1 MFQRHVVA
9 ESLLSL
15 MSNELNLTARNKH
28 KIIVANWKMNGSETL
43 LKEFSTFEPT
53 KTNDIIIC
61 PPFTLLA
68 SAKTLLPD
76 FIKIGGQNCSGEDNG
91 AFTGEIS
98 ASMLRESHV
107 SHVIIGHS
115 ERRTLYGE
123 TDTVILK
130 KIESVLKS
138 ELTPIVCIGET
149 LSEKKANKTLQV
161 LEKQI
166 DASITKVN
174 AHNRLIVA
182 YEPIW
187 AIGSGLTPKGD
198 EIRET
203 HLYIKEKL
211 GQYFYGDIP
220 ILYGGSANAENF
232 SKIISIENVDGLL
245 VGGAS
250 LKKHDFEII
259 CNC

>member
-1 MFQRHVVA
+1 
-9 ESLLSL
+9 
-15 MSNELNLTARNKH
+15 MSNELNLSAQNKH

-43 LKEFSTFEPT
+43 LKEFSSLSQKKP
-53 KTNDIIIC
+53 NDIIIC

-68 SAKTLLPD
+68 SAKALLPYY
-76 FIKIGGQNCSGEDNG
+76 IKIGAQNCSEEDNG

-107 SHVIIGHS
+107 SYVIIGHS
-115 ERRTLYGE
+115 ERRTLYRE
-123 TDTVILK
+123 TDAVILK
-130 KIESVLKS
+130 KVESVIKN

-149 LSEKKANKTLQV
+149 LSEKKANKTLEV

-166 DASITKVN
+166 DASITRVN
-174 AHNRLIVA
+174 THTRLIVA

-187 AIGSGLTPKGD
+187 AIGTGLTPNED
-198 EIRET
+198 EIWET
-203 HLYIKEKL
+203 HLHIKEKL
-211 GQYFYGDIP
+211 SQYFNTEIP
-220 ILYGGSANAENF
+220 VLYGGSANAENC

-250 LKKHDFEII
+250 LKKNDFVII